1 MKQFIFL
8 LIFLGGLVVS
18 PAQEAEPAAPADQKT
33 TQPKAPVSIPVTEI
47 TIQADQVHGKLN
59 AIREETTLNPEIQKL
74 MEEWPAIL
82 DSLIAR
88 EKEPIFQKLDQLSP
102 RKLQGFEQEWSVI
115 LKRLN
120 QWNDLLLEQI
130 QLLQEKKKWLNQNYA
145 QWEVTAKA
153 IEEEDIPQSIR
164 DRIASIMTEIDTVR
178 NHIVDRLNTLLNLQN
193 QISEQQITIG
203 ELLNAI
209 NTTETEL
216 RTHLFI
222 QDSPPLWEAF
232 GATKDSLSFRSKE
245 REAWQNFADTLD
257 GFYRSNLQAIKIH
270 LLLFMITLF
279 IMVYF
284 YWRNKQEK
292 LFREGEDVLKA
303 SAFFISRPVS
313 AALLV
318 TLFFSIWL
326 YQNVT
331 DAISE
336 LFIIILLIPFLR
348 LMTGVVVPERRKAV
362 YLLSFL
368 YFLVF
373 VNNNAVNDVLIQR
386 LLLLVITLITTAL
399 FAWIVYQVHP
409 VAHQRVKPWPKFLF
423 RILPVAILAL
433 FVALVAN
440 IIGSVVL
447 AHLIVVGIIK
457 SVIIGTILYVIARV
471 IDGMVVLL
479 IRKRTIQ
486 GLQFVDTYA
495 HRMEHWAVF
504 AVHLIAF
511 FVWVRATLKAFRLYD
526 PVYDWLQ
533 MILETR
539 WQIGALTIS
548 VASIV
553 NFILI
558 LTVTFVIARLIRIL
572 LDIEVFPRIRLP
584 RGIPGAISMVV
595 RYTVIGLGFFLALS
609 AMGID
614 LGKFGLLAGALGV
627 GLGFGLQNVIANF
640 VSGLILVFERPIQ
653 VGDKIEVGNV
663 LGLVKQIGV
672 RSSTIRT
679 FDGSEVIVPNADL
692 ISQQVTNWTLSDNR
706 QRMKLPVK
714 VAFDSDPEEVL
725 ELLLRIAR
733 EHPGVLND
741 PEPIATFNGF
751 GDYFLDFTLYYWV
764 STNILQTKTEVALQV
779 YRAIQTLGIEKPRPE
794 QKLYLK
800 NLEEQQS
807 KRASGKRKSGKGTG
821 SSSQK
826 ESEP

>member
-1 MKQFIFL
+1 
-8 LIFLGGLVVS
+8 VV
-18 PAQEAEPAAPADQKT
+18 A
-33 TQPKAPVSIPVTEI
+33 
-47 TIQADQVHGKLN
+47 
-59 AIREETTLNPEIQKL
+59 
-74 MEEWPAIL
+74 
-82 DSLIAR
+82 
-88 EKEPIFQKLDQLSP
+88 
-102 RKLQGFEQEWSVI
+102 
-115 LKRLN
+115 
-120 QWNDLLLEQI
+120 
-130 QLLQEKKKWLNQNYA
+130 
-145 QWEVTAKA
+145 
-153 IEEEDIPQSIR
+153 
-164 DRIASIMTEIDTVR
+164 
-178 NHIVDRLNTLLNLQN
+178 
-193 QISEQQITIG
+193 
-203 ELLNAI
+203 
-209 NTTETEL
+209 
-216 RTHLFI
+216 
-222 QDSPPLWEAF
+222 
-232 GATKDSLSFRSKE
+232 
-245 REAWQNFADTLD
+245 
-257 GFYRSNLQAIKIH
+257 
-270 LLLFMITLF
+270 
-279 IMVYF
+279 
-284 YWRNKQEK
+284 
-292 LFREGEDVLKA
+292 
-303 SAFFISRPVS
+303 
-313 AALLV
+313 
-318 TLFFSIWL
+318 
-326 YQNVT
+326 
-331 DAISE
+331 
-336 LFIIILLIPFLR
+336 
-348 LMTGVVVPERRKAV
+348 PERRKAV

-386 LLLLVITLITTAL
+386 LLLLLITLMTTVL
-399 FAWIVYQVHP
+399 FGWIVYQVHP
-409 VAHQRVKPWPKFLF
+409 VARQQVKPWPKFLF
-423 RILPVAILAL
+423 RILPVAIFAL
-433 FVALVAN
+433 LVALVAN
-440 IIGSVVL
+440 IIGSVLL

-495 HRMEHWAVF
+495 HRMEQWAVS
-504 AVHLIAF
+504 AVHLVAF
-511 FVWVRATLKAFRLYD
+511 FVWVRATLKAFRLYN
-526 PVYDWLQ
+526 PIYNWLQ

-558 LTVTFVIARLIRIL
+558 LTITFVVARLIRIF

-595 RYTVIGLGFFLALS
+595 RYTIIGLGFFLALS

-725 ELLLRIAR
+725 ELLVKIAR

-779 YRAIQTLGIEKPRPE
+779 YRAIQTIGIEKPRPE

-800 NLEEQQS
+800 NLEEPPG
-807 KRASGKRKSGKGTG
+807 KRTSGNRKSGKGTR
-821 SSSQK
+821 SATEK
-826 ESEP
+826 ESES